1 MRRLT
6 SNALPGIMLV
16 IVIAWALFAVLM
28 LTGIIS
34 TANRIEN
41 RVGVINNSVTPINS
55 KLDVVSVLTQ
65 VQDNATQIRDAAA
78 PLTGIIGNV
87 ANSASSIDT
96 TAKQILGSAQ
106 SINRSAKSINE
117 QVIILNPTVRSI
129 ESTVGTINAS
139 ARSINA
145 SARGIGTNFIDIVD
159 LGYDIKTR
167 VTIASAQ
174 ADDII
179 RETQGIEADLDDV
192 LAEVVRIE
200 NNATGIA
207 SSPIIMNAGNGG
219 VMREMALSASGA
231 RGPAAQTGLPVFDLL
246 PAVPALG
253 IPALPLPQMGQLPL
267 DLSKTLQGLPLLSDA
282 GNVLSLVGASPPK

>member
-34 TANRIEN
+34 TANRIES

-55 KLDVVSVLTQ
+55 KLDTVGVLSQ
-65 VQDNATQIRDAAA
+65 VQDTAGQIRDAAA
-78 PLTGIIGNV
+78 PLSGIIGNV
-87 ANSASSIDT
+87 VNSAASIDT
-96 TAKQILGSAQ
+96 TAKQILGSAE
-106 SINRSAKSINE
+106 SINRSAKSINV
-117 QVIILNPTVRSI
+117 QVQEINPTVRSI
-129 ESTVGTINAS
+129 ESTVNSIEAS
-139 ARSINA
+139 ATSING
-145 SARGIGTNFIDIVD
+145 SVRTIGANFIEIVD
-159 LGYDIKTR
+159 LGYDVKTR
-167 VTIASAQ
+167 VAVASAQ

-192 LAEVVRIE
+192 LALVVRIE

-219 VMREMALSASGA
+219 VMREMALASS
-231 RGPAAQTGLPVFDLL
+231 RGQGPTAQTGLPVFDLL

-253 IPALPLPQMGQLPL
+253 IPSLPLPQTGQLPL
-267 DLSKTLQGLPLLSDA
+267 DLSRTLQGLPLLSDA
-282 GNVLSLVGASPPK
+282 GNVLSLVGASEPK

>member
-34 TANRIEN
+34 TANRIED
-41 RVGVINNSVTPINS
+41 RVGVINNSVTPINQ
-55 KLDVVSVLTQ
+55 KLDVVPILAQ
-65 VQDNATQIRDAAA
+65 VQDTANQIRDSAA
-78 PLTGIIGNV
+78 PLTGIIGSV
-87 ANSASSIDT
+87 TESASSIDL
-96 TAKQILGSAQ
+96 TAKQILTSAE
-106 SINRSAKSINE
+106 SINRSAKSINA
-117 QVIILNPTVRSI
+117 QVQEINPTVVSI
-129 ESTVGTINAS
+129 ESTLNEIETSALSINDS
-139 ARSINA
+139 ARAIA
-145 SARGIGTNFIDIVD
+145 EDFIAVVD

-179 RETQGIEADLDDV
+179 RETQGIESELDTV
-192 LAEVVRIE
+192 LAQVVRIE

-207 SSPIIMNAGNGG
+207 SSPLIMNAGNGG
-219 VMREMALSASGA
+219 VMREMALAASGA
-231 RGPAAQTGLPVFDLL
+231 NTPTTQAGLPAFDLL

-253 IPALPLPQMGQLPL
+253 IPALPLPPVGQLTAEL
-267 DLSKTLQGLPLLSDA
+267 NKTLLGLPVLSDV
-282 GNVLSLVGASPPK
+282 GNVLSSVGSAPK

>member
-55 KLDVVSVLTQ
+55 KLDVVPILAQ
-65 VQDNATQIRDAAA
+65 VQDTAGQIRDSAA
-78 PLTGIIGNV
+78 PLTGIIGSV
-87 ANSASSIDT
+87 ASSAASIDT

-106 SINRSAKSINE
+106 SINKSAKSINE
-117 QVIILNPTVRSI
+117 QVIVLNPTVRSI
-129 ESTVGTINAS
+129 TATVGTIDAS
-139 ARSINA
+139 AKSINA
-145 SARGIGTNFIDIVD
+145 SARTISANFVEITD

-179 RETQGIEADLDDV
+179 RETFGINADLNDV
-192 LAEVVRIE
+192 LAEVIRIQ
-200 NNATGIA
+200 NNARGIA
-207 SSPIIMNAGNGG
+207 SSPLIMNAGNGG
-219 VMREMALSASGA
+219 VMREMALAASGGQ
-231 RGPAAQTGLPVFDLL
+231 GPATQAGLPAFDLL

-253 IPALPLPQMGQLPL
+253 IPALPVPVVGQLPA
-267 DLSKTLQGLPLLSDA
+267 DLGKTLLGLPVLSDA
-282 GNVLSLVGASPPK
+282 GNVLGLVEAAP

>member
-16 IVIAWALFAVLM
+16 IIIFWALFAVVL

-55 KLDVVSVLTQ
+55 KLDTVTVLTQ
-65 VQDNATQIRDAAA
+65 VQDTAGQIRDAAA

-87 ANSASSIDT
+87 VNSASSIDT
-96 TAKQILGSAQ
+96 TAKQILSSAE
-106 SINRSAKSINE
+106 SINRSAKSINV
-117 QVIILNPTVRSI
+117 QVQEINPLVRSI
-129 ESTVGTINAS
+129 EATVGTIDTS

-145 SARGIGTNFIDIVD
+145 SARTISANFIDIVD

-192 LAEVVRIE
+192 LALVVRIE

-207 SSPIIMNAGNGG
+207 SSPLIMNAGNGG
-219 VMREMALSASGA
+219 VMREMALAASGG
-231 RGPAAQTGLPVFDLL
+231 RDPAAQAGLPAFDLL

-253 IPALPLPQMGQLPL
+253 IPALPLPPMGQLPL

-282 GNVLSLVGASPPK
+282 GNVLSLVGAAPK